1 MLAGAA
7 TQQQQQQQQQVLDV
21 PLPPQGY
28 DYKAENLDETV
39 DVVSQQYP
47 QLMDLVEQGNLVVY
61 RRPASYRER
70 RVDGYREPELVFML
84 GTAHVSQ
91 ASAAEVSRV
100 VEAVQPQCVV
110 VELCK
115 SRVGVLQLPEQ
126 QQQLEQL
133 QVERWQQQQQQEQ
146 QAQVQLGLAAAA
158 SSDSAVNS
166 SEEDLQAA
174 AATALQPS
182 SSNDS
187 ISSSSSKLSQWQLQ
201 RAFNPMS
208 LSGSSFVGAVTRS
221 AQLGGQS
228 GLLLRLLI
236 AGGARKAADQLGV
249 LPGAEF
255 RAAARAAD
263 AAGASLVL
271 GDRPIEITLER
282 AWNALPWQRRLRLL
296 GDLLLASLA
305 PKAEELTAEDV
316 ERFRSDDTISQFF
329 DQLSSSYP
337 ELIAPLIAER
347 DLYLAWSMKRSKA
360 VNGSRAVVGVVG
372 KGHLR
377 GLVYALKH
385 DQGSLRF
392 ADLVGGK
399 NRKKSKAEAAAALG
413 RRVLVEV
420 AVGAGLYAAWLAVTQ
435 PEAISSLLPH

>member
-1 MLAGAA
+1 
-7 TQQQQQQQQQVLDV
+7 
-21 PLPPQGY
+21 
-28 DYKAENLDETV
+28 
-39 DVVSQQYP
+39 
-47 QLMDLVEQGNLVVY
+47 MDLVQQGNLVVY
-61 RRPASYRER
+61 RRPPSYRER
-70 RVDGYREPELVFML
+70 RVDGYREPELIFML

-91 ASAAEVSRV
+91 ASAAEVARV
-100 VEAVQPQCVV
+100 VAAVEPQCVV

-115 SRVGVLQLPEQ
+115 SRVGALQLPEQ
-126 QQQLEQL
+126 QQQLEQM
-133 QVERWQQQQQQEQ
+133 QVEQWQQRQQLDQQQQQQQ
-146 QAQVQLGLAAAA
+146 QLDQQQQQLQLAHTAAA
-158 SSDSAVNS
+158 STVSAADS
-166 SEEDLQAA
+166 SEAYWQAA
-174 AATALQPS
+174 AAAALPPS
-182 SSNDS
+182 SSSAGNS
-187 ISSSSSKLSQWQLQ
+187 SRISDWQLQ
-201 RAFNPMS
+201 RASNPMA
-208 LSGSSFVGAVTRS
+208 LSGSSLMGALTRS

-236 AGGARKAADQLGV
+236 AAQARKAADQLDV

-282 AWNALPWQRRLRLL
+282 AWNALPWPRRFRLL
-296 GDLLLASLA
+296 GDLMLASFA
-305 PKAEELTAEDV
+305 PQAEELTAADV

-329 DQLSSSYP
+329 DQLSSTYP

-360 VNGSRAVVGVVG
+360 VNGTHAVVGVIG

-377 GLVYALKH
+377 GVVYALKH

-413 RRVLVEV
+413 KRLLIE
-420 AVGAGLYAAWLAVTQ
+420 ALIGAGVCAVWVAATQ
-435 PEAISSLLPH
+435 PGGLSRFLSH